1 MKELKF
7 TDEIIINSYEIQSWL
22 TQFNPEDIEI
32 IISILKQLS
41 IIDIVEFRDFLK
53 QKLLKLID
61 EISKDEESIAVYPIR
76 KLDRNYPLWVPDK
89 TEIARICDR
98 SPQGNGSEDLI
109 TVTIDD
115 LCKSESNYLIQSPNI
130 KKLKDN
136 KIKNIVFV
144 VDNSISGSQVI
155 KYIKNFFE
163 NKTLISYWNLNYL
176 KVTILSLYL
185 SDEAKNRIESDSFFS
200 RKLKKNRDAISFEYV
215 LRDRPWEDREKILRT
230 IEKYKK
236 IQKKYRFGF
245 NNSASNI
252 IFEHSV
258 PNNIFGIFF
267 CSDKN
272 WKPLFPG
279 RRIPISLLHKL
290 RCNYSSPV
298 SEIPESHLKILNILK
313 SRSKSLR
320 TIARKI
326 GYSERETK
334 LMCDWLTKI
343 RFIELNNNFYKLI
356 GYGKDFLKGKES
368 KLRSI
373 DKFNFEIY
381 TPAAHV
387 ENNFT
392 FSSKHFNDF
401 II

>member
-1 MKELKF
+1 MKELRF
-7 TDEIIINSYEIQSWL
+7 TDEIIINSYEIQSWS

-41 IIDIVEFRDFLK
+41 IIDIVEFRDFFK

-61 EISKDEESIAVYPIR
+61 EISKDKESMAVYPVR
-76 KLDRNYPLWVPDK
+76 KLDQNYPLWVPDK

-115 LCKSESNYLIQSPNI
+115 LCKSESNYLIQSPTI
-130 KKLKDN
+130 KKIKDN
-136 KIKNIVFV
+136 KIRNIVFV
-144 VDNSISGSQVI
+144 VDNSTSGSQVI
-155 KYIKNFFE
+155 KYIKNFFN
-163 NKTLISYWNLNYL
+163 NKTIVSYWNLNYL

-185 SDEAKNRIESDSFFS
+185 SDEAKNRIENISFFA
-200 RKLKKNRDAISFEYV
+200 RKLKKDKDAISFEYV
-215 LRDRPWEDREKILRT
+215 LRDKPWEDHEKVLET
-230 IEKYKK
+230 IGKYKK
-236 IQKKYRFGF
+236 IRKEYRFGF
-245 NNSASNI
+245 NNSASKI

-267 CSDKN
+267 CQNKN

-279 RRIPISLLHKL
+279 RRIPISLLHNL
-290 RCNYSSPV
+290 RRNYSSSV
-298 SEIPESHLKILNILK
+298 SEIPESHLKILNIIK
-313 SRSKSLR
+313 IRSKSLR

-343 RFIELNNNFYKLI
+343 RFIELRNNFYKLT
-356 GYGKDFLKGKES
+356 GSGKDFLKSKEP
-368 KLRSI
+368 KLSSI

-381 TPAAHV
+381 TPVAHV

-392 FSSKHFNDF
+392 FSSKHFDNF